1 MSVIKRAKR
10 AQRGVK
16 IEVEIEAKEI
26 VGKEIVGKE
35 IVGKEI
41 VGKRV
46 LDRFM
51 WGTMLRGLVIK
62 PHFTSSTP
70 ASVQGFVLI
79 NCC

>member
-16 IEVEIEAKEI
+16 IEVEIEA
-26 VGKEIVGKE
+26 KE